1 MNGANSPIVRWSSPP
16 PKRLPGTRI
25 VCNGPAPTCSFC
37 GGAHSPCPNR
47 PIEMDLPRRL
57 AGSGATTDPAP
68 SQSATAMLS
77 YLVQNH
83 TLDPSSLFAHVEYA
97 SVAHALL
104 RTEALSSCACPSCL
118 HDNRGNPKL
127 GLDRGGSNAQERPMC
142 PPDRPCNDLSLHA
155 NGSRPRNQCRDQ
167 LLTASPPPPSPQA
180 VKGFTAYVTCGS
192 HSDCIAVGLPESFCD
207 DKRHCASCTKWDP
220 SDPSAS
226 IDGRRAAACDGQ
238 HRSVGGLHSEH
249 PHWPIAPQPRPMTL
263 CAACRADTSQAS
275 AAGTCPSIAHVS
287 QGRALRLADVDCTER
302 YAQLVQCAGRT
313 WLFSRIEHFDDK
325 ESALEPQPHTQL
337 IARELLPSATT
348 PGTRDALPPPAFAPM
363 LLALD
368 DDRPLKLSS
377 NAAVTCTDDGDLLLY
392 GGGEGGSGVAWLVGQ
407 PPSPGGSRT
416 AAGGDGFQWSRP
428 MVAWSG
434 NKSQTRCVEA
444 RPHLPESCEYDGKLS
459 VLRHQG
465 HVLAFTRSNLYAHG
479 GRHVQVSSSLS
490 GREGWSP
497 FEQLSFEEY
506 AAAPAN
512 NLYYAAVRSVPT
524 GRSLCDNVLLGLFP
538 GAINGRGGVY
548 VSVSADGVHW
558 GALRR
563 IFRSEIH
570 ASWRTSDHPVEGALD
585 SPAATQLRI
594 VLEHHVSVPRR
605 RRAASDPSE
614 QPTDER
620 AQAWCDAKLPP
631 LYCEYILPWAV
642 TQHNTSH
649 VAVRLGGLA
658 PWLISCPAQTH
669 RPPRNSTNS
678 ECEGSK
684 HADERGEPEPASS
697 TTGAAVP
704 RAAEFKRPKV
714 AVLVSSGPMDMQRA
728 TLARKLTSSAD
739 FLLRPLRTVAKVST
753 FVCLDLAQP
762 SWQTEL
768 MRDLLAP
775 DRTWHFTACSWQA
788 LSDVERRCCE
798 NERQPAAC
806 DAPELSTG
814 EGSASLHQ
822 FYRLAAC
829 FQHVLHSAD
838 GAAADFYVRARPDL
852 HWVGAF
858 DTSALHGP
866 GAPHRLGIRYRSAAG
881 LHGLRLGQLQMAWY
895 KVGPGACGE
904 AHWQTDYPCFTL
916 DDQFA
921 LVPARLAWRYFD
933 FARRRLSDDFLT
945 LRRQRAPLIANCSC
959 WQCVEGRLTEYLL
972 VHQVPLDILSLPA
985 TVVYDDHEAP
995 PMLLPEHSGAG
1006 GGPHPTWSPSVRVD
1020 CALRNGTWGVAA
1032 WLVDA
1037 GLLSAATKAELKVE
1051 ISTSYSMKALWQD
1064 AQAWQSLMELLWQKG
1079 GGPSTVRA
1087 DFERTSRAALGRYAQ
1102 RFLRHQRCNEPS
1114 AAAHAGCH
1122 EGDGEA
1128 ALVSSSRPAVSLPQH
1143 RQYRSRSARSP
1154 SKRTMATH
1162 AGMAPPI
1169 ITFIVQY
1176 YRHPHQLGLIC
1187 ERLRNPRIEVIVHAD
1202 SDSDADE
1209 AAFSSATKM
1218 CGARILRSRNVHEI
1232 RGYNLAARHAR
1243 GELLA
1248 FSQDDRIPP
1257 PGGEWVRRVLTIYS
1271 LGAFARLGALGLHR
1285 GGVQLWLQPTEVA
1298 PRPKLVGSCGD
1309 AADDVS
1315 GHKWDALFSERMS
1328 TPIRFVSFMN
1338 IGPIVM
1344 RRRAFEEL
1352 GGFNMSYSQPGQVGI
1367 GFDHEL
1373 VGRLWQVGWQAA
1385 VVCPSRATVFRNGCG
1400 GKGSAANLSAR
1411 NAQMVRNRALYHQQF
1426 ARHAERIEDLVA
1438 QAQRSLQDDVALL
1451 AQLRRT
1457 VRGCIDCEAGGEELR
1472 ALKHRALGFED
1483 ASSCRTADP
1492 RKIAYEP

>member
-1 MNGANSPIVRWSSPP
+1 
-16 PKRLPGTRI
+16 
-25 VCNGPAPTCSFC
+25 
-37 GGAHSPCPNR
+37 
-47 PIEMDLPRRL
+47 
-57 AGSGATTDPAP
+57 
-68 SQSATAMLS
+68 MLS
-77 YLVQNH
+77 YVVQNH
-83 TLDPSSLFAHVEYA
+83 TLDPSSLFARVEYA

-104 RTEALSSCACPSCL
+104 RTEARLSCACPSCL
-118 HDNRGNPKL
+118 HASRRNPKL
-127 GLDRGGSNAQERPMC
+127 GLDRGGTNTQERRSRRPMC
-142 PPDRPCNDLSLHA
+142 RRPCDAPSLRA
-155 NGSRPRNQCRDQ
+155 NGSSPRNPCRDQ

-192 HSDCIAVGLPESFCD
+192 HSDCIAGDLPRSFCD
-207 DKRHCASCTKWDP
+207 DKRHCVSCTKWDP

-226 IDGRRAAACDGQ
+226 IDNRRATACDGQ
-238 HRSVGGLHSEH
+238 HRSVGGRNSEH
-249 PHWPIAPQPRPMTL
+249 RHRPIAPQPRPMTL
-263 CAACRADTSQAS
+263 CAACRAADASQAT
-275 AAGTCPSIAHVS
+275 AAGTCPSIAHAS

-302 YAQLVQCAGRT
+302 YAQLVRCAGRT
-313 WLFSRIEHFDDK
+313 WLFSRIEHFDEE
-325 ESALEPQPHTQL
+325 ESGLEPQPHTQL
-337 IARELLPSATT
+337 IARELLPSATA
-348 PGTRDALPPPAFAPM
+348 PGTRDASPPPTFAPV

-407 PPSPGGSRT
+407 PPPPSGSRT
-416 AAGGDGFQWSRP
+416 AAGGDGFRWSRP
-428 MVAWSG
+428 MVAWSS

-444 RPHLPESCEYDGKLS
+444 RPHLPELCEYDGKLS
-459 VLRHQG
+459 ILRHG
-465 HVLAFTRSNLYAHG
+465 GKVLAFTRSNLYAHG
-479 GRHVQVSSSLS
+479 GRHVQMSSSLS
-490 GREGWSP
+490 SREGWSP
-497 FEQLSFEEY
+497 FEQLSFEGY

-512 NLYYAAVRSVPT
+512 NLYYAAVRSVPMSP
-524 GRSLCDNVLLGLFP
+524 SLCEDVLLGLFP

-548 VSVSADGVHW
+548 ASVSADGVHW
-558 GALRR
+558 GELRR
-563 IFRSEIH
+563 IFPSEIH
-570 ASWRTSDHPVEGALD
+570 ASWRTADHPVEGALD
-585 SPAATQLRI
+585 SSAATQLSI
-594 VLEHHVSVPRR
+594 VIEHHVSVPRR

-620 AQAWCDAKLPP
+620 AQAWCDAKLRP
-631 LYCEYILPWAV
+631 LYCEYTLPWAV

-649 VAVRLGGLA
+649 MAVRLGGMA
-658 PWLISCPAQTH
+658 PWLVSCPVRTH
-669 RPPRNSTNS
+669 QSQRNRTNS
-678 ECEGSK
+678 ECESTK
-684 HADERGEPEPASS
+684 HADERGEPASD
-697 TTGAAVP
+697 TVAADDVP
-704 RAAEFKRPKV
+704 RAAELKRLKV
-714 AVLVSSGPMDMQRA
+714 AVLVSSGPLDMQKE

-739 FLLRPLRTVAKVST
+739 FLLRPLRTVAEVST
-753 FVCLDLAQP
+753 FACLDHAQP

-768 MRDLLAP
+768 VRRLLAP
-775 DRTWHFTACSWQA
+775 EHTWHFTACSWQA

-798 NERQPAAC
+798 NERQPTC

-814 EGSASLHQ
+814 EESASLHQ

-838 GAAADFYVRARPDL
+838 GAAHDFYVRARPDL

-866 GAPHRLGIRYRSAAG
+866 EAPHRLGIRYRSAAG

-921 LVPARLAWRYFD
+921 LVPARLAGGYFD
-933 FARRRLSDDFLT
+933 FARRRLSGDFLT

-959 WQCVEGRLTEYLL
+959 WQCMEGRLTEYLL
-972 VHQVPLDILSLPA
+972 VHQVPLTILSLPA

-995 PMLLPEHSGAG
+995 PMLLPEDAGKG
-1006 GGPHPTWSPSVRVD
+1006 GGPDPTWSPSVRVD

-1037 GLLSAATKAELKVE
+1037 GLLGAATKAELMVE

-1064 AQAWQSLMELLWQKG
+1064 TQAWQRLMELLWQKG
-1079 GGPSTVRA
+1079 DGPSTTRA
-1087 DFERTSRAALGRYAQ
+1087 DFKRRARAALRRYAQ

-1122 EGDGEA
+1122 EGGGEA
-1128 ALVSSSRPAVSLPQH
+1128 ALVSLRPTVSLPKYRH

-1154 SKRTMATH
+1154 SNRTMAAHVGT
-1162 AGMAPPI
+1162 ATPA

-1187 ERLRNPRIEVIVHAD
+1187 ERLRSPLVEVIVHAD

-1209 AAFSSATKM
+1209 AAFSSATEM
-1218 CGARILRSRNVHEI
+1218 CGALILRSRNVHEI

-1257 PGGEWVRRVLTIYS
+1257 PGGEWIRRVLAIYS
-1271 LGAFARLGALGLHR
+1271 LGAFAGLGALGLHR
-1285 GGVQLWLQPTEVA
+1285 GGVQLWLKPTEEG
-1298 PRPKLVGSCGD
+1298 PRPKMVGSCGD

-1315 GHKWDALFSERMS
+1315 GHKWDALLSERMS

-1352 GGFNMSYSQPGQVGI
+1352 GGFNMSYSLPGQAGI

-1373 VGRLWQVGWQAA
+1373 VSRLWQVGWQAA

-1400 GKGSAANLSAR
+1400 GKSSAANLSAR
-1411 NAQMVRNRALYHQQF
+1411 NAQLVRNRALYRQQF
-1426 ARHAERIEDLVA
+1426 AKHAEGIDRLVA
-1438 QAQRSLQDDVALL
+1438 QAQRSLEGDEALL

-1472 ALKHRALGFED
+1472 ALKHRALGFAD
-1483 ASSCRTADP
+1483 ASYCRTADP
-1492 RKIAYEP
+1492 RKITYEP